1 MTDADDD
8 GSHIRTLLLTF
19 FYRQMHDVVARTLAD
34 GATKHHLY
42 IAQPPL
48 YRVKKGKQELFLK
61 DDAAL
66 DAHMLNLGTEG
77 VAVRG
82 DGSEPVQGA
91 RLKELLEKVLAYRR
105 LLAKI
110 DKRRDARVVDAAL
123 AGSALEQ
130 QTLRDPAF
138 LEEVRAA
145 LEAELKAAV
154 PNETLS
160 VAIAE
165 DAEHGAQKLV
175 VKLGHNGAMRETHL
189 DHVFVTSPDWGELAK
204 LRQEFAGFGRAPFTL
219 SLREGGGAEQQARSP
234 LELVDLVKRAASKG
248 LEIQRYKGLG
258 EMNAEQLWSTT
269 MDPARRTLLEVHA
282 DDVAEAETMFTTL
295 MGDAVEPR
303 REFIEKNALDATNLD
318 I

>member
-1 MTDADDD
+1 MTDADVD

-19 FYRQMHDVVARTLAD
+19 FYRQMHDVVARTLLD

-48 YRVKKGKQELFLK
+48 YRVKKGKQELYLK

-66 DAHMLNLGTEG
+66 DAHLLNLGTEG

-82 DGSEPVQGA
+82 EGSEPVQGA

-105 LLAKI
+105 LLSKI

-123 AGSALEQ
+123 AAVALDQ
-130 QTLRDPAF
+130 QALRDPGY
-138 LEEVRAA
+138 LLEVRSA

-160 VAIAE
+160 VAVAE
-165 DAEHGAQKLV
+165 DKEHGAQKLV
-175 VKLGHNGAMRETHL
+175 IRLGHNGAMRETHL
-189 DHVFVTSPDWGELAK
+189 DHVFVTSPDWAELAK
-204 LRQEFAGFGRAPFTL
+204 LRQDFAGFGRSPFTL
-219 SLREGGGAEQQARSP
+219 SARDGGGAEQQARNP

-258 EMNAEQLWSTT
+258 EMNPEQLWSTT
-269 MDPARRTLLEVHA
+269 MDPERRTLLEVHA